1 MGSNRCNFHDTCDTP
16 RLEMIV
22 FKEDFICRYIEKL
35 NHKILQE
42 FKEKLPDKGFFAE
55 MVNQANEIVNE
66 LTKR

>member
-1 MGSNRCNFHDTCDTP
+1 
-16 RLEMIV
+16 MIV